1 MTIEVTG
8 QPTQSLPASRK
19 SSAQE
24 INFPKFT
31 VTSLAGG
38 FFLIP
43 LHEFGHILCDWIT
56 GHPAAMSYAR
66 DYLLSGEKTPFWGLL
81 GGPVAPLLMSTV
93 SVILI
98 YRGINLSIT
107 YPLAVLGTLDRLLL
121 YLSGSTPSDERDLA
135 SAMAWPQATFKYI
148 FLSCELLLLALI
160 LLSLVKYRPGI
171 WRSVLIFAVPPACF
185 IAAASLGF
193 LLDRY
198 AFPEQHKKEFGL
210 IRPDSY
216 EFCVGRVGYC
226 GTAAQSSGPTVY
238 ARVSQAE
245 ES

>member
-1 MTIEVTG
+1 MTLELAEP
-8 QPTQSLPASRK
+8 PTQSLPASRK
-19 SSAQE
+19 SSALQ
-24 INFPKFT
+24 INFLKFT
-31 VTSLAGG
+31 ITSLIGG

-43 LHEFGHILCDWIT
+43 LHEFGHVLCDWIT

-81 GGPVAPLLMSTV
+81 GGPVAPLLMSAV
-93 SVILI
+93 CVILI
-98 YRGINLSIT
+98 YRGVNLSIT

-135 SAMAWPQATFKYI
+135 SAMAWPQATFKHI
-148 FLSCELLLLALI
+148 FLTCELLLLALI
-160 LLSLVKYRPGI
+160 LLSLIKYRPGI
-171 WRSVLIFAVPPACF
+171 WRSILIFAVPPVCF
-185 IAAASLGF
+185 IAAALLGF

-210 IRPDSY
+210 IRSDSY
-216 EFCVGRVGYC
+216 EFCVGKVAYC
-226 GTAAQSSGPTVY
+226 GTTGLGSGPTGY
-238 ARVSQAE
+238 GRASQAE